1 LWNRWVPNRTFAVP
15 KDYYNLGV
23 SNLSF
28 EPHKEHLV
36 SLLIVGISDG
46 RSSPASDTTPG
57 MIFLNTC
64 KTRYET
70 TNSIYMHSA
79 KLRLLNVPHYKTR
92 IKVLHANFRIILKK
106 LVRINQ
112 LAFRG

>member
-1 LWNRWVPNRTFAVP
+1 MLLYAHSAKVFLTHPFILWNRWVPNRTFAVP

-36 SLLIVGISDG
+36 SLLILDISDG

-70 TNSIYMHSA
+70 TNFIYMHSA
-79 KLRLLNVPHYKTR
+79 KLKILNLPQDWNTSLTYK
-92 IKVLHANFRIILKK
+92 L
-106 LVRINQ
+106 
-112 LAFRG
+112 